1 MPGSPPRDALL
12 LQTVE
17 GVPVVRLDAVT
28 GFERAVVLVAEAI
41 RKAVAQGLPHL
52 LLDASIAPFESP
64 SLVGRHRMARTW
76 AEAADGRLRLAVVV
90 RPDCIDPEHFG
101 VVAAGNFGLA
111 AQVFEAEAEAIA
123 WLHAQ
128 QDASGR
134 D

>member
-1 MPGSPPRDALL
+1 MPGSPLPDALL
-12 LQTVE
+12 FQTVE

-28 GFERAVVLVAEAI
+28 GFERAVVQVAEAI
-41 RKAVAQGLPHL
+41 GKAVAQRWPHL

-64 SLVGRHRMARTW
+64 SLAGRHRMARAW

-111 AQVFEAEAEAIA
+111 AQVFEDEAEAIA

-128 QDASGR
+128 QDAAGR

>member
-1 MPGSPPRDALL
+1 MPGSPPRDTLL
-12 LQTVE
+12 LQTVQ

-28 GFERAVVLVAEAI
+28 GFERAVELVAGTI
-41 RKAVAQGLPHL
+41 RTAVAQGLPHL

-64 SLVGRHRMARTW
+64 SLAGRHRMARTW

-111 AQVFEAEAEAIA
+111 AQVFDAEAEAIA
-123 WLHAQ
+123 WLRAQ
-128 QDASGR
+128 WEVER
-134 D
+134 

>member
-12 LQTVE
+12 FDTAN

-41 RKAVAQGLPHL
+41 RDAVARGLPHL
-52 LLDASIAPFESP
+52 LLDATVAPFDP
-64 SLVGRHRMARTW
+64 PGLVDRHRMARHW
-76 AEAADGRLRLAVVV
+76 ADAADGRLRLAVVV

-111 AQVFEAEAEAIA
+111 AQVFDAEADAVA
-123 WLHAQ
+123 WLRAQ
-128 QDASGR
+128 QDAAGR